1 MKTLLLSFLMLFSL
15 NIFAQD
21 QPFYL
26 RAENVTLGFRTNENT
41 EITWFDEQNECS
53 ILVECYKTKI
63 IINSQKLQT
72 YYILYQLSHDE
83 QTTVGRCKSLNGTTC
98 NVRMSSD
105 PVYPGLLALMVEFDD
120 AVWFYICKRD

>member
-26 RAENVTLGFRTNENT
+26 RAKNVTLGFRTNENT
-41 EITWFDEQNECS
+41 EITWFDEQKECS

-72 YYILYQLSHDE
+72 YHILYQLSRDE
-83 QTTVGRCKSLNGTTC
+83 QTTVWRCKSLDGITC
-98 NVRMSSD
+98 NVTMSSD
-105 PVYPGLLALMVEFDD
+105 PMYPGLLALMVEFDD

>member
-1 MKTLLLSFLMLFSL
+1 MKTLLLSFLMLFSI

-26 RAENVTLGFRTNENT
+26 RAKNVTLGFRTNENT
-41 EITWFDEQNECS
+41 EITWFDEQKECS

-72 YYILYQLSHDE
+72 YHILYQLSHDE
-83 QTTVGRCKSLNGTTC
+83 ETTVWRCKSLDGTTC

-105 PVYPGLLALMVEFDD
+105 PEYPGLLALMVEFDD
-120 AVWFYICKRD
+120 AVWFYICTRD

>member
-41 EITWFDEQNECS
+41 EITWFDEQNDCS

-83 QTTVGRCKSLNGTTC
+83 QTTVWRCKSLNGTTC

-105 PVYPGLLALMVEFDD
+105 PMYPGLLALMVEFDD

>member
-41 EITWFDEQNECS
+41 EITWFDEQNDCS

-83 QTTVGRCKSLNGTTC
+83 QTTVWRCKSLNGTTC